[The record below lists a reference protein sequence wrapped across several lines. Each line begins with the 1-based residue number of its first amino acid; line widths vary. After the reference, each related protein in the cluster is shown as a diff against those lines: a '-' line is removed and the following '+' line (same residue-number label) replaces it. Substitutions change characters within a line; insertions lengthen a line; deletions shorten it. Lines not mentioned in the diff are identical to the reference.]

1 MEVFL
6 GDGAVAGG
14 GQQGHHAVVGVQL
27 QGVGVGG
34 ISDRDLRNGQISV
47 QRSLNGKAVEYPV
60 HQFDRLEQGGAA
72 VGVAKGIA
80 AVRAVHHAEDKGGTV
95 LVTPRNIALGAG
107 IVFKGGHIAHAALHG
122 AAVVAAA
129 AGFAQRGVL
138 ADQHRGGTV
147 LLLGGHGKA
156 GRAGHL
162 HKGVKAHQVTQD
174 QVHIHRTGGVAAV
187 DAAGVRPVAG
197 GGADALGQG
206 VHLRHPAVQIAAGKG
221 VRHTHGCLVG
231 VAGKHGV
238 HGFPVGKSLVG
249 AHIRVVGVVNVV
261 RDGKGHLEGAV
272 QLVGVVGQQHGKGHI
287 FGQTAGRHLLCAVL
301 IIDDDVGIRV
311 HDIGA
316 CSLHLINRAGV
327 EHGPGG
333 QHKAAEQEYKR
344 KNQCKNTFHVDNS
357 FKKR

>member
-1 MEVFL
+1 M
-6 GDGAVAGG
+6 
-14 GQQGHHAVVGVQL
+14 
-27 QGVGVGG
+27 
-34 ISDRDLRNGQISV
+34 
-47 QRSLNGKAVEYPV
+47 
-60 HQFDRLEQGGAA
+60 
-72 VGVAKGIA
+72 
-80 AVRAVHHAEDKGGTV
+80 
-95 LVTPRNIALGAG
+95 
-107 IVFKGGHIAHAALHG
+107 
-122 AAVVAAA
+122 
-129 AGFAQRGVL
+129 
-138 ADQHRGGTV
+138 
-147 LLLGGHGKA
+147 LLFGGHGKA
-156 GRAGHL
+156 GRTGHL
-162 HKGVKAHQVTQD
+162 HKGVKAHQVAQD
-174 QVHIHRTGGVAAV
+174 QVHIHRAGGVAAV
-187 DAAGVRPVAG
+187 DAAGVCPAAG

-231 VAGKHGV
+231 IAGKHGV
-238 HGFPVGKSLVG
+238 HGFPVGESLVG
-249 AHIRVVGVVNVV
+249 AHICVIGVVNVV

-272 QLVGVVGQQHGKGHI
+272 QLVSVVGQQHGKGHI

-316 CSLHLINRAGV
+316 CSLHLIHRAGV